1 MFERTT
7 ITKLM
12 NPNALVLGV
21 VAAFVF
27 ALLLPDISYAQATSG
42 IISSV
47 GTGMEKILWV
57 FVNVLF
63 GWLVWVGGML
73 LDTAINDYVI
83 GFGTM
88 YTGAS
93 GLGFTID
100 RLWVIVRDIF
110 NLTFIFGLVFI
121 GLRMIFD
128 SSNSS
133 TRKMLIYL
141 ILAALLVNFSLFI
154 TKFVIDF
161 SNIAAAQIA
170 TAFQAGGTGTA
181 QVSGHF
187 MRLMGLTGLLNTGAG
202 AGFNFANMTGGAG
215 LGYILG
221 TMILYIIAAF
231 VFLGGA
237 LLLMIR
243 FAVLNIYMV
252 LSPLMFIGWVF
263 PSAAGVTS
271 KYWKGFL
278 SRAFFAPA
286 YLLMLYFAQS
296 ILSTFAITA
305 QGASLSSIFTEQ
317 GQATFS
323 TVVPPFVLT
332 AVFLIAA
339 LVVAQKMGANGADGV
354 LAVGKTLTGK
364 AKQYTKQAGLGVV
377 NAATYAPRVGAR
389 AGVNKLGG
397 VALKGFDKY
406 QAKAQIKAQTA
417 IQNNQAGW
425 LTKKVGPASSW
436 NFVDRA
442 ARGVTGSAKK
452 AQFGTGT
459 TNSDEETYKAKTV
472 AAAQDRADVMQ
483 MSELNGLVAKE
494 RATLAQGGQLSAEDQ
509 TRLSQLRAIES
520 KLRSSVTSLA
530 TSQLEDMSEEML
542 KSISKDLSNSQV
554 ENLMKSDKA
563 SSQTKAMVM
572 GARQDAIKD
581 LITTNNTLMTKE
593 LGKLSIEQ
601 IETMGEEWAAN
612 NAALFTKSQ
621 MDDLKKSKKF
631 TEYQK
636 SSILQ
641 KRGSEQKNLV
651 AANPSSLF
659 MYSNGERRKPEDI
672 ANLGIDILTHPNALP
687 LLTQSD
693 VEAIADKKTL
703 TKDERNRLRAEISR
717 QQPGSPLDTY
727 LGTTQA
733 ARLGW

>member
-12 NPNALVLGV
+12 NPSALVLGV
-21 VAAFVF
+21 LVAFVF

-42 IISSV
+42 IITGI
-47 GTGMEKILWV
+47 GTGIENILWV

-73 LDTAINDYVI
+73 LDTAINQYVI

-88 YTGAS
+88 YTGDS

-133 TRKMLIYL
+133 TRKMLINL

-154 TKFVIDF
+154 TKFIIDF

-221 TMILYIIAAF
+221 TMILYIISAF

-263 PSAAGVTS
+263 PSASGVTS

-305 QGASLSSIFTEQ
+305 QGASLSSIFTER

-364 AKQYTKQAGLGVV
+364 AKQYTKEKAGAATFGTAAAVGRTTFGQGASRLSQSAGL
-377 NAATYAPRVGAR
+377 NKWAAKSMFGKAALGATRKVSDSSFDARQVGGLGKNLGIGTGRKGGYSTIVKERTKDDAEFAKSLKEGDISKDKDGKEYND
-389 AGVNKLGG
+389 AGTKEFVKNYKDGHG
-397 VALKGFDKY
+397 DY
-406 QAKAQIKAQTA
+406 QAKLADVTATAAAKSTAEAAVTTKLAEMAAEKARLEAEIAEADKSAIPAVKATA
-417 IQNNQAGW
+417 ERKKQELAKYQSESKAELDKLEAVSKQASAAAAKAKEVEEKLLKTVVGQAEAMVKYANQLAFIETRENQANWRSKTPFRLGS
-425 LTKKVGPASSW
+425 T
-436 NFVDRA
+436 
-442 ARGVTGSAKK
+442 VTGNILGGGAAGLAGAGAAAGMAATGGAGILGYSILAGGTDIRNQSVEALRKTYGKDGTNMVKAKK
-452 AQFGTGT
+452 EKEKMQTLQEVIKENAEP
-459 TNSDEETYKAKTV
+459 EEK
-472 AAAQDRADVMQ
+472 
-483 MSELNGLVAKE
+483 KE
-494 RATLAQGGQLSAEDQ
+494 DAE
-509 TRLSQLRAIES
+509 
-520 KLRSSVTSLA
+520 
-530 TSQLEDMSEEML
+530 
-542 KSISKDLSNSQV
+542 
-554 ENLMKSDKA
+554 
-563 SSQTKAMVM
+563 
-572 GARQDAIKD
+572 
-581 LITTNNTLMTKE
+581 
-593 LGKLSIEQ
+593 
-601 IETMGEEWAAN
+601 
-612 NAALFTKSQ
+612 
-621 MDDLKKSKKF
+621 
-631 TEYQK
+631 
-636 SSILQ
+636 
-641 KRGSEQKNLV
+641 
-651 AANPSSLF
+651 
-659 MYSNGERRKPEDI
+659 
-672 ANLGIDILTHPNALP
+672 
-687 LLTQSD
+687 
-693 VEAIADKKTL
+693 
-703 TKDERNRLRAEISR
+703 
-717 QQPGSPLDTY
+717 
-727 LGTTQA
+727 
-733 ARLGW
+733 